1 MDFFDDLEQRDP
13 AVREAEQLQRLAT
26 TVHKARKHSP
36 YYREHFAGSGA
47 AAIVDR
53 AALATLPLTRKS
65 ELGALQR
72 RELPFGGVAQL
83 APPLL
88 ANIFVSPGPLYE
100 PGLAGSD
107 RWRFARAL
115 FAAGFRP
122 GDLVQNCFAYHF
134 TPAGAMFEAAARA
147 LGCAVIP
154 AGPGQIEQQL
164 RTISD
169 LRPSGYIGTPS
180 FLKLILDQGR
190 ETGSETSSL
199 RRALVTGEAF
209 PPALRAA
216 CAEGGVVAQQCYG
229 TAELGLIAY
238 EAIGGEGLVLD
249 EGIVVEI
256 VRPGTGEPLPDGEVG
271 EVVVTLLDATYP
283 LIRFATGDLSAILP
297 GASPCGRTAPRLRG
311 WLGRA
316 DQSAKVRGMFVHPA
330 QVAQVLQR
338 HPQVGRGRLVIDRV
352 QDEDEMTLHCEVSGS
367 PPAGLEDALCASLRE
382 VCNLRGAVVCV
393 AVDSLPNDGK
403 VIDDRRPVG

>member
-13 AVREAEQLQRLAT
+13 AVREAEQMQRLAA
-26 TVHKARKHSP
+26 TVHKSRKHSP
-36 YYREHFAGSGA
+36 YYRELFA
-47 AAIVDR
+47 AAPSQVSAR
-53 AALATLPLTRKS
+53 AALAQLPLTRKA

-72 RELPFGGVAQL
+72 RALPFGDVAQL
-83 APPLL
+83 SPPLL
-88 ANIFVSPGPLYE
+88 SQIFVSPGPLYE
-100 PGLAGSD
+100 PGLAGTD

-115 FAAGFRP
+115 FAAGFRA

-164 RTISD
+164 RAISD

-180 FLKLILDQGR
+180 FLKLILDQGC
-190 ETGSETSSL
+190 ETGSDTSSL

-209 PPALRAA
+209 PPSLRAA
-216 CAEGGVVAQQCYG
+216 FAEGGVVAQQCYG

-238 EAIGGEGLVLD
+238 ESTGGEGLILD

-256 VRPGTGEPLPDGEVG
+256 VRPGTGDPLLDGEVG

-330 QVAQVLQR
+330 QVATIVARTPEILR
-338 HPQVGRGRLVIDRV
+338 ARLVIERSDD
-352 QDEDEMTLHCEVSGS
+352 QDVLTLEAETTVAEAGALTDALIATVRDV
-367 PPAGLEDALCASLRE
+367 AGLRAAVRLSPS
-382 VCNLRGAVVCV
+382 GA
-393 AVDSLPNDGK
+393 LPNDGK
-403 VIDDRRPVG
+403 VIDDRRPLA